1 MADTDTKVED
11 KTSAADEA
19 KARKEREAAEE
30 KAAKQNAADIETFLS
45 FHRGEML
52 VRDERGCLDV
62 PAALAAAHEAAK
74 AEDEDKKD

>member
-1 MADTDTKVED
+1 MTDTKVED

-30 KAAKQNAADIETFLS
+30 EAVKQNAADIETFLS

-62 PAALAAAHEAAK
+62 HAALAAHEAAK
-74 AEDEDKKD
+74 AEDEED